1 MPVGLKERPE
11 ELCDTILVAAPAGC
25 VSCCE
30 EDHVVAG
37 SGACRACQREGKNP
51 KTGGKPC
58 GGYIDAGYNPYPCKT
73 CGHAYDQHS

>member
-11 ELCDTILVAAPAGC
+11 ELCDTILVAAPGAC

-37 SGACRACQREGKNP
+37 SGECRACKKEGKNP
-51 KTGGKPC
+51 KTGGRPC
-58 GGYIDAGYNPYPCKT
+58 GGYVNAGYTPYPCKT